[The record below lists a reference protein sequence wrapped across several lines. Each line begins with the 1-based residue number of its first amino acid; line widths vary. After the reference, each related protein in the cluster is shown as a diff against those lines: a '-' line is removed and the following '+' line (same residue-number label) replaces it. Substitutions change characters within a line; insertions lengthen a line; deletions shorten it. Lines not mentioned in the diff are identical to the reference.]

1 MFSLHH
7 GLRVGLSA
15 FICTVILL
23 SGSVV
28 ADDTALYQELLAAY
42 KNYDCENPATSRIH
56 ACRCWQLEDAIK
68 YQKDNVSAND
78 KQDIAAAATCTN
90 GYAGLYPCNN
100 VDLSSF
106 VNLAGLGGVELV
118 NDIWGW
124 TWTNA
129 TTKRE
134 FAIVGGYNA
143 TLFVEITD
151 PANPKYLGKLNGQ
164 YNIGSLWRGIK
175 VYKDHAFIVSEAA
188 NHGMQVFS
196 LAKLLSINPASPVV
210 YTTADAHYAQFG
222 NAHNIAI
229 NENSGFAYAVG
240 SNMCNG
246 GLHMINISAPLS
258 PSFAGCYSADNYT
271 HDVQCVTYNGAHT
284 IYKGREICFAANEDS
299 ITIVDVTNKNNPV
312 QLSRKTYPNNSY
324 VHQGWLTDDH
334 NYFFIDEGEGAE
346 CSFVTQC

>member
-1 MFSLHH
+1 
-7 GLRVGLSA
+7 VGLSA
-15 FICTVILL
+15 FAYAVIFL

-28 ADDTALYQELLAAY
+28 ADETALYQELLAAY
-42 KNYDCENPATSRIH
+42 KNYDCENPATSRMH

-68 YQKDNVSAND
+68 YQKDKVSAND

-151 PANPKYLGKLNGQ
+151 QANPKYLGKLNGQ
-164 YNIGSLWRGIK
+164 YNIGSLWRGVK

-210 YTTADAHYAQFG
+210 YSTADAHYAQFG
-222 NAHNIAI
+222 DAHNIAI
-229 NENSGFAYAVG
+229 NENTGFAYAVG
-240 SNMCNG
+240 SNTCHG

-299 ITIVDVTNKNNPV
+299 ITIVDVTNKSNPV
-312 QLSRKTYPNNSY
+312 QLSRKTYPNNTY

-334 NYFFIDEGEGAE
+334 NYFFIDEGEG
-346 CSFVTQC
+346 